1 MGRTVLL
8 LLLPLMAGAG
18 GYERVAQRIIAEAR
32 ASERSW
38 TLLTELCDDIGHR
51 LSGSKSLERAVE
63 WAIARLKAA
72 GHENVGGE
80 EVMVPH
86 WVRGAESAELLEP
99 TRRPLVMLGVGRSA
113 GTPPAGVV
121 AEVLVA
127 ADEAAF
133 EALGDRVRG
142 RMVLFDNPMPAYD
155 AEKGAGYGQTV
166 RFRGKGARLVQG
178 KGGVAALVRSVT
190 AHSLRTPHTGSQSYG
205 EGLPDIPV
213 AALTTEDAALISRLV
228 ARGKKVVV
236 RLRMEAKHLPDARS
250 HNVVAEL
257 RGREKPDEVVV
268 IGGHLD
274 SWDVGQGAHDDG
286 TGVVMAM
293 EALGVLRRLGLR
305 PRRTVR
311 VVLWTNEENGLRG
324 AKAYA
329 KRHADE
335 VHVAG
340 IESDS
345 GGFDFKGFSLDHADD
360 AAKARAV
367 ATLQGYAPLFAP
379 LLPAPDTLA
388 WTGFSGADLS
398 PLKPRGVP
406 LMGLRV
412 DGSKYFDYH
421 HTPAD
426 TLDKVDPKAL
436 ANDTAAMALM
446 AYLLA
451 DLPGRIDARK
461 GASR

>member
-1 MGRTVLL
+1 MTRVLL
-8 LLLPLMAGAG
+8 LLALPLVVQAG
-18 GYERVAQRIIAEAR
+18 GYEKVAKRILDEAR
-32 ASERSW
+32 GNDRSYV
-38 TLLTELCDDIGHR
+38 LLTELCDDIGHR
-51 LSGSKSLERAVE
+51 LSGSAALERAVE

-72 GHENVGGE
+72 GHENVRGE
-80 EVMVPH
+80 PVMVPH
-86 WVRGAESAELLEP
+86 WVRGAESAELMEP
-99 TRRPLVMLGVGRSA
+99 LHKPLVMLGVGRSA
-113 GTPPAGVV
+113 GTAPEGIT

-127 ADEAAF
+127 KDEAAF

-155 AEKGAGYGQTV
+155 PEKGAGYGQTV
-166 RFRGKGARLVQG
+166 RFRGKGARLVES

-190 AHSLRTPHTGSQSYG
+190 AHSLRTPHTGTQGYS
-205 EGLPDIPV
+205 EGIPKV
-213 AALTTEDAALISRLV
+213 PAAALSTEDADLIARYV
-228 ARGKKVVV
+228 KRGKKVVV
-236 RLRMEAKHLPDARS
+236 RLKMQAKHLPDAKS

-257 RGREKPDEVVV
+257 RGREKPEEVVV

-293 EALGVLRRLGLR
+293 EALGVLRRLKLK
-305 PRRTVR
+305 PRRTIR

-329 KRHADE
+329 KAHTGE
-335 VHVAG
+335 VHVGG

-345 GGFDFKGFSLDHADD
+345 GGFDFVGFSVDHADD
-360 AAKARAV
+360 TAKASAL
-367 ATLQGYAPLFAP
+367 AKMKQWAPLFAP
-379 LLPAPDTLA
+379 LGGQKMYA
-388 WTGFSGADLS
+388 GFSGADLG
-398 PLKPRGVP
+398 PLKPTGIP

-412 DGSKYFDYH
+412 RGEKYFDYH

-451 DLPGRIDARK
+451 EAPERIDAVAGK
-461 GASR
+461 